1 MTEIIL
7 KVLVSNRKACVIVL
21 TSCMSLHTQ
30 TKKKKKTNVVV
41 RYNKNTNKIEL
52 N

>member
-30 TKKKKKTNVVV
+30 TKKKTNVVV

>member
-30 TKKKKKTNVVV
+30 TKKKKTNVVV

>member
-30 TKKKKKTNVVV
+30 TKKKKLMLSFVIIRTQIK
-41 RYNKNTNKIEL
+41 
-52 N
+52 